1 MCSRMSVSPTPT
13 CVRCAMHSP
22 DPRTQRDDQPRLIY
36 LHAIYLV
43 AQHPRNTPVF
53 WHSPPA
59 IRAGGI
65 VVQGASSFHC
75 PFVAALEHLAIHGL
89 DAPGRAQPAHCLLR
103 RFILLMGCLSLS
115 TLCFPWCWPVS
126 ALLAPFVGCPRANV
140 LTHVLTCLP
149 PPR

>member
-65 VVQGASSFHC
+65 VVQGASSCRGHRLFT
-75 PFVAALEHLAIHGL
+75 A
-89 DAPGRAQPAHCLLR
+89 RSLR
-103 RFILLMGCLSLS
+103 LLS
-115 TLCFPWCWPVS
+115 TLQSTVS
-126 ALLAPFVGCPRANV
+126 MLLAGLNQRTASCVALYC
-140 LTHVLTCLP
+140 
-149 PPR
+149 